1 MVQCLFGRGD
11 AQEGDNHRWL
21 GGGSWAWQVLGST
34 VPGAPAQPKPDLRTL
49 HSLPSTQGIQSG
61 DRVLR
66 FRIWKVMSHLK
77 PIQALGAEGEQL
89 SQLEWSAQTSG
100 GAPQCLGSEWE
111 VQGASLVHVNFLWK
125 LLGPWKKG
133 QGKGKGM
140 SFPLCSSMIPE
151 CQLGRRRLLPGPGVP
166 S

>member
-1 MVQCLFGRGD
+1 MLRKEAATGGLGEDLGPGRSWDPQCL
-11 AQEGDNHRWL
+11 
-21 GGGSWAWQVLGST
+21 
-34 VPGAPAQPKPDLRTL
+34 VPQPQPDLGTL

-100 GAPQCLGSEWE
+100 GAPQCLGREWE

-125 LLGPWKKG
+125 LLGPWRKG
-133 QGKGKGM
+133 QGKGEGM